1 MRRAGER
8 PHEVDANTEQMN
20 PAVASQRRRA
30 RLMEA
35 SRKVGSESMLVNAEF
50 EEIEDTTHA

>member
-8 PHEVDANTEQMN
+8 PHEVHANTEQIN
-20 PAVASQRRRA
+20 ASQRRRA

-35 SRKVGSESMLVNAEF
+35 SMKVRPESMLVNSEF
-50 EEIEDTTHA
+50 GEIEDTTHA